1 MTAAHVDLMA
11 TCVAAHL
18 LMLHDDAGVEVVRVV
33 RDAVRTSVT
42 LRYTLLTDRGTQHHP
57 LSAVID
63 KRRSPERPCGTGR
76 VLQPC
81 LAVGEQDSA
90 ADG

>member
-18 LMLHDDAGVEVVRVV
+18 LMLHDDAGVDVVRVV

-42 LRYTLLTDRGTQHHP
+42 LRYTPLIDRRTHYHP
-57 LSAVID
+57 VSATIN

-76 VLQPC
+76 TLQSC
-81 LAVGEQDSA
+81 VAAAEQDSA
-90 ADG
+90 SDG